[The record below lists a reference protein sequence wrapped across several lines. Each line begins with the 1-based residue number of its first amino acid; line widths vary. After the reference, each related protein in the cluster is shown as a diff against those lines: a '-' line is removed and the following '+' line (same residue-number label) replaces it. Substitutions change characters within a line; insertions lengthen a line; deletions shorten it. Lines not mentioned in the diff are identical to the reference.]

1 MRFTFVHTADW
12 QIGKR
17 FGAFPAEKAAVLRE
31 ERLRAIDRVA
41 EAGRAAGA
49 TAVLVAGDVFDSETV
64 SEALIGTLLARLK
77 AHPKL
82 AWHLLPGNHDPAR
95 AGGVWEA
102 IVAAGLP
109 ANVIVHTE
117 PRPAELAPGVMLLPA
132 PLTAKSTSRD
142 PTEWMDAGE
151 TPVGS
156 LRIGLAH
163 GSVQGFGSEG
173 EANVPLDPARAKSAQ
188 LSYLAL
194 GDWHGTTEISERV
207 WYAGTPE
214 PDSFPD
220 NEPGHALIVA
230 IEGTRAPKVERVATA
245 HFTWARRRQ
254 TVESAKALDG
264 IEAEFA
270 RLGSAA
276 SRWLINLRLDGQVTL
291 AERAAIEARLS
302 QLATQVFFLEAD
314 LAALHT
320 AAAASDLEALGS
332 GVLGTVAQR
341 LKATAE
347 GGGEDA
353 HVAERA
359 LRKLFALARRT
370 QAGGTA

>member
-1 MRFTFVHTADW
+1 MQFTFVHTADW

-31 ERLRAIDRVA
+31 ERLRAVDRVA

-64 SEALIGTLLARLK
+64 SEALTGTLLARLK

-109 ANVIVHTE
+109 ANVIVHAE
-117 PRPAELAPGVMLLPA
+117 PRAAELAPGVMLLPA

-142 PTEWMDAGE
+142 PTEWMDAVE
-151 TPVGS
+151 TPAGT

-194 GDWHGTTEISERV
+194 GDWHGTTAISERV

-220 NEPGHALIVA
+220 NEPGHALIVT
-230 IEGTRAPKVERVATA
+230 IEGARAPKVERVATA

-254 TVESAKALDG
+254 TVESAKALDA

-276 SRWLINLRLDGQVTL
+276 SRWLINLKLDGQVTL

-314 LAALHT
+314 LTELHA

-347 GGGEDA
+347 GGDKDA
-353 HVAERA
+353 RIAERA
-359 LRKLFALARRT
+359 LRKLFALARRA
-370 QAGGTA
+370 QVGGTA